1 MSVVNAL
8 QQNNLANTHITI
20 DLEDEPSDADLAQAL
35 EQNPI
40 VTKIDL
46 NLKGVQ
52 QANWNALLRVIATRA
67 NLETVKLKDAGAAEE
82 RHRAPAGLVCSIL
95 QAIQQNTSIRTVRMW
110 VIRLPADISM
120 FLDKA
125 SSITSFSLYDCDM
138 DPAERGQGAS
148 DLAAALQ
155 RNKTIECL
163 ELRELEDIYSV
174 PILEGLQLNNSL
186 KTLIFHPASAS
197 TDIIANATSHAL
209 QRFLE
214 STTSIQ
220 RFEIYW
226 EIFSHERLFRPI
238 AQGITNSESVSELK
252 FHSCVFDDR
261 NSFAQL
267 QSILQNKRNLSSL
280 GLHGCYFGDRQIY
293 GDFISLL
300 SRPDSPLRCLE
311 FQNNPSLEGV
321 FPGVQ
326 FRNLLQAIKQ
336 SKLERFQ
343 IGTIRTL
350 QQLQT
355 LTESIP
361 SIRIRELEV
370 DFWDGEDRDDEEPEF
385 VLETVRQDLLNAVKN
400 NFSLQS
406 VKARTLLNSWDTESD
421 LFDTVDEKQ
430 RLTFYVN
437 RNEQLD
443 QWANNP
449 ETVKQRKV
457 WPDALNLA
465 QRAGPDALFG
475 GLRLVLQSDYV
486 KLSGNRKRKRPQS
499 YTPA

>member
-1 MSVVNAL
+1 MSVVDRL
-8 QQNNLANTHITI
+8 RQNTWPPRTSICVRLGQET
-20 DLEDEPSDADLAQAL
+20 SDADLAQAL

-46 NLKGVQ
+46 NLEGVQ

-67 NLETVKLKDAGAAEE
+67 NLETVKLCDAVSAG
-82 RHRAPAGLVCSIL
+82 RRNTPAGLVCSIL

-186 KTLIFHPASAS
+186 KTLIFHPSLL
-197 TDIIANATSHAL
+197 TDATSSAIQHL
-209 QRFLE
+209 LE

-220 RFEIYW
+220 KFE
-226 EIFSHERLFRPI
+226 SHNHGINIAERMFRPI

-267 QSILQNKRNLSSL
+267 QSILQNKRNLTSL
-280 GLHGCYFGDRQIY
+280 CLHYCSFGGGQVHEVIISTLSRQ
-293 GDFISLL
+293 DSLL
-300 SRPDSPLRCLE
+300 RCFE
-311 FQNNPSLEGV
+311 FQSRNNALEGE
-321 FPGVQ
+321 FPN
-326 FRNLLQAIKQ
+326 FRTLLRAIEK
-336 SKLERFQ
+336 SKLERFKIGINQ
-343 IGTIRTL
+343 IQQQMRTL
-350 QQLQT
+350 AQ
-355 LTESIP
+355 SIP
-361 SIRIRELEV
+361 SMKLKELV
-370 DFWDGEDRDDEEPEF
+370 IQCNGAVRRDVKEE
-385 VLETVRQDLLNAVKN
+385 LIQALKN
-400 NFSLQS
+400 NFTLLS
-406 VKARTLLNSWDTESD
+406 VKFESYGRYAFDNDDDKARLA
-421 LFDTVDEKQ
+421 
-430 RLTFYVN
+430 FYRN
-437 RNEQLD
+437 RNTRLD
-443 QWANNP
+443 QWVDNP
-449 ETVKQRKV
+449 ETVEQQKV
-457 WPDALNLA
+457 WPEALNRA
-465 QRAGPDALFG
+465 QRAGPGSLFR
-475 GLRLVLQSDYV
+475 GLRSVLQSDYV
-486 KLSGNRKRKRPQS
+486 SFPVKRKRKRPQYHDPS
-499 YTPA
+499 